1 MCVLHNVTLSR
12 CTETAATATLCRLPS
27 RTTSPGVWIVRDSL
41 SHVRTLLLVRFSIFP
56 TNAILME
63 QRFQRRVNKISFTGH
78 SQCDHPQL
86 FCGQGQHHRRVDS
99 SKCYDWRG
107 RLRGKCLIHL
117 FKFLLQLSA
126 CIPGHSGGGEDGQVD
141 LLGEHQIEL
150 CQTLMYQYTRMP
162 GPKIFMNK
170 LFIYRETSGHKGM
183 ITNQLE
189 WTMVAFRQSKGQVD
203 LLGEHQNELCQT
215 LIQLHQHTKTQNIW

>member
-1 MCVLHNVTLSR
+1 MIITKASQCQCSNIALSR
-12 CTETAATATLCRLPS
+12 CMETAATATLCRLPS

-41 SHVRTLLLVRFSIFP
+41 LHVRTLLLVRFSIFP

-117 FKFLLQLSA
+117 FKFLIVCL
-126 CIPGHSGGGEDGQVD
+126 HSRPQWWGRRRRGRLTGRTSD
-141 LLGEHQIEL
+141 
-150 CQTLMYQYTRMP
+150 QTLSNFDVPVYQDAKY
-162 GPKIFMNK
+162 
-170 LFIYRETSGHKGM
+170 L
-183 ITNQLE
+183 
-189 WTMVAFRQSKGQVD
+189 
-203 LLGEHQNELCQT
+203 
-215 LIQLHQHTKTQNIW
+215 